1 MTVLNHK
8 TGELVPIHPEE
19 PGAIAMLNQAVLA
32 LTTALDQ
39 MPISDVANLKAK
51 VATVAT
57 ATKEL
62 GMSKE
67 AQELAVEAVRRA
79 EWALGRAIRKGQE
92 EGTVSTKGSN
102 SGLRGS
108 VLSTEPE
115 ASPSDFAS
123 DLELYDRPS
132 QGKAGILTIGEA
144 SPDEFDA
151 AIEEAKAEGNLSR
164 ANVARKIKR
173 NKPAEAKPSGRA
185 AKADLLRELAAKG
198 YTSHQMCKELDYARA
213 DQVRELA
220 REYDIDIPADRV
232 RGKAH
237 RFNHQRVLDNVTEA
251 VEVAAISLRDIDP
264 AQLDKDEALERLD
277 SLTASI
283 RALSKATNRIKES
296 FHE

>member
-1 MTVLNHK
+1 MTILNTS
-8 TGELVPIHPEE
+8 TGELAPIRPEE

-57 ATKEL
+57 ATREL

-67 AQELAVEAVRRA
+67 AQELAAEAVRRA

-92 EGTVSTKGSN
+92 GGTVRPHAGRPTN
-102 SGLRGS
+102 SVQG
-108 VLSTEPE
+108 TEL
-115 ASPSDFAS
+115 ASPTDFAS

-144 SPDEFDA
+144 SEDEFNA
-151 AIEEAKAEGNLSR
+151 ALAEAKAEGNLSR
-164 ANVARKIKR
+164 ANVSRKLKR
-173 NKPAEAKPSGRA
+173 DKPKPSGRA
-185 AKADLLRELAAKG
+185 AKADLLRDLAAKG
-198 YTSHQMCKELDYARA
+198 YTSAQMQKPLGYSTSA
-213 DQVRELA
+213 QVRELA
-220 REYDIDIPADRV
+220 REHDIDIPADRV
-232 RGKAH
+232 RGSRAR
-237 RFNHQRVLDNVTEA
+237 RFDHQRVLDNVTEA
-251 VEVAAISLRDIDP
+251 VEVAAISLRDVDP
-264 AQLDKDEALERLD
+264 AELDEEEAVERLD

-296 FHE
+296 FHG

>member
-1 MTVLNHK
+1 MSTLNHEA
-8 TGELVPIHPEE
+8 GELVPIHPEE
-19 PGAIAMLNQAVLA
+19 PGAVAMLNQAVLA

-39 MPISDVANLKAK
+39 MPIGDVANLKAK

-92 EGTVSTKGSN
+92 EGTVRTQSDNDRDASVPSTK
-102 SGLRGS
+102 
-108 VLSTEPE
+108 

-132 QGKAGILTIGEA
+132 QRKAGILTIGEA
-144 SPDEFDA
+144 SPEEFDA

-164 ANVARKIKR
+164 ANVARKVKR
-173 NKPAEAKPSGRA
+173 EKPAEAKLSGRA
-185 AKADLLRELAAKG
+185 AKADLLRDLAAKG
-198 YTSHQMCKELDYARA
+198 YTSAQMQKPLDYSTSA
-213 DQVRELA
+213 QVRELA

-237 RFNHQRVLDNVTEA
+237 RFNHQRVLDNVAEA

-264 AQLDKDEALERLD
+264 AQLDKRARPAQLRL
-277 SLTASI
+277 
-283 RALSKATNRIKES
+283 RHPPPLSWSSTTPGAVA
-296 FHE
+296 